1 MYQTPAREQL
11 GAARQLP
18 TGFVDQ
24 PRGAS
29 PRSFVDEPRA
39 SARRLMSDFGNLLL
53 NSALRSATPPH
64 AETSPCTPRVGPD
77 WRRAR
82 TALLNICCR
91 RSTLSHHRR
100 FIVVSSSSHHRHII
114 VTSSSHHR
122 RLIVV
127 FRSAKERTVAER
139 KATLLGCGVSPTG
152 LVEYD
157 PRSLPRR
164 APSGAQGGGRFR
176 RPRPRGNSAGC
187 ARRDRPHGGHVTRRP
202 ALDVARRGASRA
214 SAAEGLDPSPCGRE
228 PAHGGGKESSVGGS
242 VAGVTV
248 HSPVEVFP

>member
-122 RLIVV
+122 HIIVV
-127 FRSAKERTVAER
+127 SSSSFA
-139 KATLLGCGVSPTG
+139 
-152 LVEYD
+152 
-157 PRSLPRR
+157 PRR
-164 APSGAQGGGRFR
+164 SVLSRSERRHSWGAVYPPPGWSSTTPGVYRGGLPPV
-176 RPRPRGNSAGC
+176 PR
-187 ARRDRPHGGHVTRRP
+187 
-202 ALDVARRGASRA
+202 VAAD
-214 SAAEGLDPSPCGRE
+214 SAARAPAATRPDVLDGIDRT
-228 PAHGGGKESSVGGS
+228 
-242 VAGVTV
+242 AGT
-248 HSPVEVFP
+248 